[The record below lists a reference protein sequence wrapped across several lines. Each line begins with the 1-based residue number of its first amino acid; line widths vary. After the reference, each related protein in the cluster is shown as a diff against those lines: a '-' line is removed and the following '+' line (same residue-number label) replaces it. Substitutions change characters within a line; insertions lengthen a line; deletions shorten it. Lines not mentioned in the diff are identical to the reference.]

1 MLAEPH
7 QYLAQIYPRYDFHQ
21 FIQDVAD
28 QEVRIFSRVVVDLEY
43 LPIAVDR
50 TCARV
55 AAKAIGGVATFPY
68 VLKLVA
74 WPDELRRRACARQYQ
89 VVTRHRL
96 GIEALTNPWHPDRY
110 EYTEERVGEGEGPGR
125 HDQSVVGAV
134 ERRFR
139 HGAEPEYTVE
149 AVEDFAAAR
158 ACAHSSKPD
167 LVPGLAPGLIGI
179 RLGELLQCRD
189 VALHLLGDGFEGV
202 RL

>member
-7 QYLAQIYPRYDFHQ
+7 QYLAKINPRYDFHQ

-55 AAKAIGGVATFPY
+55 AAKAKGGVATFPY
-68 VLKLVA
+68 VLKLVT

-125 HDQSVVGAV
+125 HNQSVVGAV

-139 HGAEPEYTVE
+139 PRGGPEYTVE
-149 AVEDFAAAR
+149 AV
-158 ACAHSSKPD
+158 
-167 LVPGLAPGLIGI
+167 
-179 RLGELLQCRD
+179 GELAAGRGR
-189 VALHLLGDGFEGV
+189 APSFKP
-202 RL
+202 